1 MLKRW
6 LQFAV
11 LLVGIL
17 ILSPALAQ
25 LPPKPPLP
33 GKPPEALLL
42 LQKLLGA
49 KVADLDQAVRGMSA
63 YPKRTRNA
71 ILDLA
76 KAAEKN
82 PTLLADLAKLRTEPA
97 AAIDQYLTTKLDAE
111 TRQAAAIVLVEA
123 PDSIAQLQERPDL
136 AKLVGAAWST
146 PPGRDLITSA
156 LDGAGAAQEKAR
168 SGAADRWTARLKAD
182 PKLMQQY
189 AKLLEDYT
197 ARNAGDK
204 VDDSWKSY
212 GYGTYKTQDSY
223 VVEDVPSSEVINYAL
238 ALGSQYQAV
247 VAALIQQYLSG
258 TNQDD
263 YNAAVGGW
271 YANNGSSI
279 PASTRES
286 NSDYYELL
294 RELADLAQAAY
305 ANYNSGSDSGTGSS
319 GGSGDGTGG
328 YSNGYGDSYGS
339 SAEANAASRLLA
351 FNLNQYPK
359 LANWKEKN
367 PAPKLGA
374 LNDLPRLKDN
384 PGSKPPAE
392 LGPNSKNPFAD
403 LMKNT
408 PQDARARPMPAQAQN
423 PFKLAAQTP
432 KPNVNPK
439 PTGAPQ
445 QLMRGNPP
453 IGNQLGR
460 AQGQMGSAFKPPRGG
475 GGPRPK

>member
-1 MLKRW
+1 MLNRW
-6 LQFAV
+6 LPFAV
-11 LLVGIL
+11 QLLGL
-17 ILSPALAQ
+17 AILSPAAAQ

-97 AAIDQYLTTKLDAE
+97 AAIDQYLTTKLDGE

-123 PDSIAQLQERPDL
+123 PDSIARMQERPDL
-136 AKLVGAAWST
+136 IKPVGAAWST
-146 PPGRDLITSA
+146 PPGRDLITAA

-189 AKLLEDYT
+189 TKLLEDYT
-197 ARNAGDK
+197 ARTAGDK
-204 VDDSWKSY
+204 TDDSWKSY
-212 GYGTYKTQDSY
+212 GYGTYKTQDGY

-238 ALGSQYQAV
+238 ALGAQYQAV

-279 PASTRES
+279 PAETRDS

-305 ANYNSGSDSGTGSS
+305 ANYSSGSDSGTGSS
-319 GGSGDGTGG
+319 GSGSGDGSGG
-328 YSNGYGDSYGS
+328 YSNGYGDSYGG
-339 SAEANAASRLLA
+339 SADVNAASRLLNA
-351 FNLNQYPK
+351 NLAQYPK
-359 LANWKEKN
+359 LASWKDKN

-384 PGSKPPAE
+384 PGGKPPVE
-392 LGPNSKNPFAD
+392 LGPNSKTPFAD

-408 PQDARARPMPAQAQN
+408 PPDARARPMPVQGQN

-432 KPNVNPK
+432 RPNVGPKPNM
-439 PTGAPQ
+439 APQ
-445 QLMRGNPP
+445 QLMRANPP
-453 IGNQLGR
+453 IGHQLGR

-475 GGPRPK
+475 GPRPK